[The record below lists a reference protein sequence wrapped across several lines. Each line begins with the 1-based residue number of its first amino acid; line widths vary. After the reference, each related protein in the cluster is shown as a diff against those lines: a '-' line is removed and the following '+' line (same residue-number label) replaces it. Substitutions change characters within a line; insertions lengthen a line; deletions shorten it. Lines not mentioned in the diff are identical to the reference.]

1 MIRQPRKPLFNPL
14 RIGYNARRQLSL
26 AVSLVLA
33 FLFTHQIIYSLSFL
47 EHTVN
52 PEVYLRRC
60 VVALAGFFFTI
71 VGGWITFQLIGGIVF
86 SCFASVMVFFVYGV
100 SEASVVI
107 WFLVMY
113 IAVCFMLYRI
123 DEYFDNQIGSLK
135 VDREKYQNEKNDLE
149 ISYKVKGEGISIL
162 FEKYSTYYN
171 LRKLAEELA
180 TTLSVVKLSKIVVAR
195 TAEFIPRGDSVILS
209 LADPDG
215 KNLSIIASKI
225 LKKGT
230 LISDKQGD
238 LFDFWSIRNR
248 KRFIVMDAHQDFRFD
263 VSETSRKQNIRSLI
277 IAPILNEGRVIGAV
291 RLNSK
296 EPETFTN
303 DDLRLLDAIAAL
315 SSSAI
320 SNALLYE
327 KTEELAIT
335 DSLTGL
341 HVRRYFYER
350 LKQEHRRALLTKRS
364 LSLLMCDLDH
374 FKDCNDKY
382 GHGGGDLML
391 VSFAQILK
399 QSADDGAIVARYGG
413 EEFAILLPE
422 CTREDALKT
431 AERLRARVQD
441 EPFTLRREQIKMTVS
456 VGIATMPED
465 TLDLEMLVQKA
476 DNALYRAK
484 RTGRNRVCLS
494 ED

>member
-1 MIRQPRKPLFNPL
+1 M
-14 RIGYNARRQLSL
+14 GYHARRQLSL
-26 AVSLVLA
+26 AVSLILA
-33 FLFTHQIIYSLSFL
+33 FVFTHQIIYSLSFL

-60 VVALAGFFFTI
+60 VVSLAGFLFTI
-71 VGGWITFQLIGGIVF
+71 IGGWISFQLIGGIVF
-86 SCFASVMVFFVYGV
+86 SCFASIMVFFVYGV
-100 SEASVVI
+100 SEASVVV
-107 WFLVMY
+107 WFLILYV
-113 IAVCFMLYRI
+113 AVCFMLYRI

-135 VDREKYQNEKNDLE
+135 VDREKYQSEKNDLDV
-149 ISYKVKGEGISIL
+149 SYKVKGEGISIL

-209 LADPDG
+209 LADSNG
-215 KNLSIIASKI
+215 KNLSILASKI

-230 LISDKQGD
+230 VINDKKGD

-263 VSETSRKQNIRSLI
+263 VSETSKKQNIRSLI
-277 IAPILNEGRVIGAV
+277 ISPILYEGRVIGAV
-291 RLNSK
+291 RINSRT
-296 EPETFTN
+296 PETFSN

-341 HVRRYFYER
+341 HVRRYFYDR

-364 LSLLMCDLDH
+364 LAILMCDLDH
-374 FKDCNDKY
+374 FKECNDKY

-391 VSFAQILK
+391 SSFAKVLK
-399 QSADDGAIVARYGG
+399 DNADEDAIVARYGG
-413 EEFAILLPE
+413 EEFSILLPE
-422 CTREDALKT
+422 CSRNDALAL
-431 AERLRARVQD
+431 AEKLRSKV
-441 EPFTLRREQIKMTVS
+441 ESETFTLRRERIQMTVS
-456 VGIATMPED
+456 IGVASLPED

-476 DNALYRAK
+476 DEALYRAK
-484 RTGRNRVCLS
+484 RTGRNKVCLS
-494 ED
+494 DV